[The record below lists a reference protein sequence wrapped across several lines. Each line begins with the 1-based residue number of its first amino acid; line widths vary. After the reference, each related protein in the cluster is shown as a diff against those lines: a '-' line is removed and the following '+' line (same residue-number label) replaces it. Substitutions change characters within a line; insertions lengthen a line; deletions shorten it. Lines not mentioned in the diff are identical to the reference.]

1 MKKELI
7 ILLLGF
13 LSFCYVQSQPLPQ
26 ITFTPQWLP
35 QAQFAG
41 YYVAQNKG
49 FYRSEGLAVRIVHP
63 SVSVNA
69 VESLINGQSDIISL
83 FLTTALSFK
92 DLGVDLVNM
101 GQISQNSALLFVSK
115 KEKHITKLSDLDG
128 KKIGIWK
135 SGFDEVAK
143 ALIRSHNYKVEWVPI
158 LSSVNLFLSGYLDA
172 MTVMW
177 YNEYDQIIQAGVNED
192 ELNTFFFSDFGFN
205 IPEDGL
211 YCLNKT
217 AIQRKEDLEKFVRAS
232 LKGWEYAKDH
242 REETLEIVLE
252 EMKRAHV
259 PTNKAHQAWMLDK
272 VLSMIE
278 PGKKNVKKGALSES
292 DFDKTQKILIEGGYM
307 KKRVDF
313 QEFYKSVNRK

>member
-101 GQISQNSALLFVSK
+101 GQISQNSALLFVF
-115 KEKHITKLSDLDG
+115 I
-128 KKIGIWK
+128 
-135 SGFDEVAK
+135 
-143 ALIRSHNYKVEWVPI
+143 
-158 LSSVNLFLSGYLDA
+158 
-172 MTVMW
+172 
-177 YNEYDQIIQAGVNED
+177 
-192 ELNTFFFSDFGFN
+192 
-205 IPEDGL
+205 
-211 YCLNKT
+211 
-217 AIQRKEDLEKFVRAS
+217 
-232 LKGWEYAKDH
+232 
-242 REETLEIVLE
+242 
-252 EMKRAHV
+252 
-259 PTNKAHQAWMLDK
+259 
-272 VLSMIE
+272 
-278 PGKKNVKKGALSES
+278 
-292 DFDKTQKILIEGGYM
+292 
-307 KKRVDF
+307 
-313 QEFYKSVNRK
+313 